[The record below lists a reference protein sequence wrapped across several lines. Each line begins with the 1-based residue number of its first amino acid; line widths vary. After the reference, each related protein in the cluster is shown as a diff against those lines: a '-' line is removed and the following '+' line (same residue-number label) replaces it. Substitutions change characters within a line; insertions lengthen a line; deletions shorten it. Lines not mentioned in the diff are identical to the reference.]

1 MTREETQRVFSGYYR
16 EVVRFDGCKGTS
28 LCCGAMC
35 GDPRRPLSDGI
46 ASHGDYEW
54 DEGDAAVCWAT
65 RSAAAGDLSESGH
78 VESRD
83 PSAHTR
89 CRSVGAGAG
98 RSRVAEGFP
107 HPKFLICIVS
117 VANRTEIQAVIRF
130 AREQGFLPVV
140 GAYHWNVGTYGRPD
154 ELLMSE
160 RSSAV
165 AVFRGL
171 LDDELIPS
179 GYLRKF
185 IEDSVSWL
193 RGGKLE
199 PCDAGLYSLAIDA
212 SGNVLPCST
221 FPFARNLLES
231 SLNEILEGFDRA
243 AITVCFDH
251 SSCNRLN
258 GRVVG
263 TIFRHPIIA
272 LRTTRS
278 CRS

>member
-1 MTREETQRVFSGYYR
+1 M
-16 EVVRFDGCKGTS
+16 
-28 LCCGAMC
+28 
-35 GDPRRPLSDGI
+35 
-46 ASHGDYEW
+46 
-54 DEGDAAVCWAT
+54 
-65 RSAAAGDLSESGH
+65 SE
-78 VESRD
+78 
-83 PSAHTR
+83 
-89 CRSVGAGAG
+89 
-98 RSRVAEGFP
+98 
-107 HPKFLICIVS
+107 
-117 VANRTEIQAVIRF
+117 ANRTEIQAVIRF

-154 ELLMSE
+154 EFLMYE
-160 RSSAV
+160 RSNAV

-199 PCDAGLYSLAIDA
+199 PCDAGRYSLAIDA
-212 SGNVLPCST
+212 SGNVLPCSR
-221 FPFARNLLES
+221 FPFVGNLLES
-231 SLNEILEGFDRA
+231 SLNEILERFDRT
-243 AITVCFDH
+243 AITVCSDH
-251 SSCNRLN
+251 SSCHRLD